1 MPLKSSEE
9 RDKKERKNERE
20 LKRKSDEYKNELLQL
35 TETISN

>member
-20 LKRKSDEYKNELLQL
+20 LKRKSDNYKNELLQL